1 MAVLPAA
8 VPTIETARLR
18 LRPYRDADAAA
29 IYAIYSHP
37 DVTRFWSFPPWS
49 DLAQARAYL
58 ERVYADATSGRAMP
72 WAVATREDDRLVGT
86 ATLFSVNPEQG
97 RGEIGYSLA
106 QASQGRG
113 LATEAVR
120 ALVAHAIDALG
131 LIRIEADV
139 DPRNGASRRL
149 LERLGFRHEGLLRER
164 WRVNGETCDTA
175 YYGLLSR
182 EFLRAPEP
190 ARGAALPSP

>member
-37 DVTRFWSFPPWS
+37 DVTRYWSFAPWS
-49 DLAQARAYL
+49 DSAQAQAYL
-58 ERVYADATSGRAMP
+58 ERVYADAASGLAMP
-72 WAVATREDDRLVGT
+72 WAVATREDDCLVGT
-86 ATLFSVNPEQG
+86 TTLFSVNGEQG
-97 RGEIGYSLA
+97 RAEIGYSLA

-120 ALVAHAIDALG
+120 AVVAHAIDALG
-131 LIRIEADV
+131 LFRIEADV
-139 DPRNGASRRL
+139 DPRNDASRRL
-149 LERLGFRHEGLLRER
+149 LERLGFRNEGLLRER

-175 YYGLLSR
+175 FYGLLAR
-182 EFLRAPEP
+182 EFVRSPRLPPDAAVPAP
-190 ARGAALPSP
+190 